1 VRFTVRIAVLLLAIF
16 SIPLAAPLPGIAHA
30 DAQSPSSTIAVGDWW
45 TYNLQDPGVGISGTI
60 TQTLTGSLVLLVKG
74 VSTPCYTETISGT
87 GTFARPGLSG
97 TFTETGTGYVRQSDL
112 GAINSNVTV
121 VITAGLT
128 LTQNT
133 YSNNSIPVVNEQ
145 FPLYTGKTWV
155 ETYTTTNRVTTFT
168 SLNPTPTITTSNN
181 YTAQLYSVTGS
192 SVISVNAGSYLAY
205 DIHSTNSTGTQDA
218 YYSPQVENMVKGVSY
233 YPNGTVQSTI
243 TLQDFNAWAYQS
255 SVTVAKGGSKYDV
268 GLMADAT
275 ISNQSSNNTAIT
287 FQVNATSGTSGRAN
301 VAIPLTLNNTVVKV
315 YVDSNL
321 ETVNSSKNST
331 DYQLFFTF
339 GLTTHTVTVLY
350 TATLGTPWTTYLI
363 YGGIAA
369 AALALIV
376 AAFLI
381 LRRRTKPPAVPTA
394 PAEPYP
400 PPTATPLPSPSP

>member
-1 VRFTVRIAVLLLAIF
+1 M
-16 SIPLAAPLPGIAHA
+16 LPA
-30 DAQSPSSTIAVGDWW
+30 
-45 TYNLQDPGVGISGTI
+45 
-60 TQTLTGSLVLLVKG
+60 
-74 VSTPCYTETISGT
+74 
-87 GTFARPGLSG
+87 
-97 TFTETGTGYVRQSDL
+97 
-112 GAINSNVTV
+112 
-121 VITAGLT
+121 LT
-128 LTQNT
+128 LLRLRFGATRLARSCQ
-133 YSNNSIPVVNEQ
+133 
-145 FPLYTGKTWV
+145 
-155 ETYTTTNRVTTFT
+155 
-168 SLNPTPTITTSNN
+168 
-181 YTAQLYSVTGS
+181 
-192 SVISVNAGSYLAY
+192 YLLE
-205 DIHSTNSTGTQDA
+205 
-218 YYSPQVENMVKGVSY
+218 PM
-233 YPNGTVQSTI
+233 
-243 TLQDFNAWAYQS
+243 
-255 SVTVAKGGSKYDV
+255 SKYDV

>member
-1 VRFTVRIAVLLLAIF
+1 
-16 SIPLAAPLPGIAHA
+16 
-30 DAQSPSSTIAVGDWW
+30 
-45 TYNLQDPGVGISGTI
+45 
-60 TQTLTGSLVLLVKG
+60 
-74 VSTPCYTETISGT
+74 
-87 GTFARPGLSG
+87 
-97 TFTETGTGYVRQSDL
+97 
-112 GAINSNVTV
+112 
-121 VITAGLT
+121 LT

-155 ETYTTTNRVTTFT
+155 ETYTTTNKVTTFT

-192 SVISVNAGSYLAY
+192 SVISVTAGSYLAY
-205 DIHSTNSTGTQDA
+205 DIHSTNTTGTQDA

-243 TLQDFNAWAYQS
+243 TLQDFNAW
-255 SVTVAKGGSKYDV
+255 
-268 GLMADAT
+268 
-275 ISNQSSNNTAIT
+275 
-287 FQVNATSGTSGRAN
+287 
-301 VAIPLTLNNTVVKV
+301 
-315 YVDSNL
+315 
-321 ETVNSSKNST
+321 

-339 GLTTHTVTVLY
+339 GLTTHTVTVVY
-350 TATLGTPWTTYLI
+350 AAILGTPWTTNLI

-400 PPTATPLPSPSP
+400 PPTATPPPSPSP